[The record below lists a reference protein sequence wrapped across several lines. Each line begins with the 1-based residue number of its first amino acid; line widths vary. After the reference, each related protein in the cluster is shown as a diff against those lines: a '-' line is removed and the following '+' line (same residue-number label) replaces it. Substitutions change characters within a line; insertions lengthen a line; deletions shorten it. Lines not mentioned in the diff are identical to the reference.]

1 MNTAIGNIAP
11 ARDAWTAFWADSAQ
25 SHCVAGA
32 PGIQRAL
39 SAHWSSFATSLHP
52 GCRVLDLGCGAGV
65 VGSWMLRARPDLHVT
80 GIDMASIQRKL
91 HPKLE
96 LLADTPMEDLPFTDQ
111 RFGAVVSQFGFEYS
125 RRGAAAREIARV
137 LKSAGA
143 MSLLVHHSASPV
155 LVSNRARVAVLDA
168 FLSTKMRAAFCGGD
182 AEALGALLCT
192 LLAQYDGDE
201 LLAEL
206 ARSLPP
212 RLGLAAE
219 NRSAIWAAV
228 EGALA
233 PEHCM
238 AHALAD
244 SCVSEL
250 QLDEW
255 LEPLREVCA
264 LMAVSVLR
272 EPNGNP
278 LAWRIEASRASAR
291 N

>member
-1 MNTAIGNIAP
+1 MNTASGNIAP

-25 SHCVAGA
+25 SQCVAGA

-39 SAHWSSFATSLHP
+39 ADHWSSFAINLQA

-65 VGSWMLRARPDLHVT
+65 VGSWMLRARSDLHVT
-80 GIDMASIQRKL
+80 GVDMASIQRKL
-91 HPKLE
+91 HPRLE
-96 LLADTPMEDLPFTDQ
+96 LLADTSMEDLPFGDQ

-137 LKSAGA
+137 LRAGGA
-143 MSLLVHHSASPV
+143 VSLLVHHAASAV
-155 LVSNRARVAVLDA
+155 LVTNRARVAVLDA
-168 FLSTKMRAAFCGGD
+168 FLSAPMRAAFCDGD
-182 AEALGALLCT
+182 ANALGALLGA
-192 LLAQYDGDE
+192 LRAHDGDE

-212 RLGLAAE
+212 RLGLPAD
-219 NRSAIWAAV
+219 NRSAIWTAL

-244 SCVSEL
+244 CCVSEP

-255 LEPLREVCA
+255 LGPLRVVCA